1 MKTSFAPSNLV
12 VGGQQVHYAWVIVA
26 VASVIWVISA
36 SMRFAITQLVPYLH
50 DPDGFGWSYAAITL
64 AFSVQWLLSGALSPV
79 VGWLGDR
86 YGVRRI
92 MGVGVTLFV
101 AGMLLTGIMT
111 HLWEFLFYFGVIL
124 GVSTAIFQVS
134 LITGVTLW
142 FRKHLGVA
150 MGALQGIQGLG
161 TALAFVMT
169 LVLFSTMGLRWTFW
183 IPGIA
188 GGALLLVLIP
198 FFHNEPAVIGLK
210 PLGAGE
216 AEPVRRMQNNE
227 TSKIRTKEFLRHAK
241 KTSAFWNLVGIHF
254 WGCAGHNVILILLV
268 AMVVD
273 RGLSQGTGNWVYI
286 VMTGVSIFTRF
297 AVPVVSDRV
306 GSKWAMA
313 CCFTLQTVPLLML
326 LVAHDAWVFY
336 LFAVLFGI
344 GLGGEMSAFPIINR
358 QYYGDAPS
366 GTTYGWQTLG
376 GGVGMALGPLLG
388 GYLWD
393 VTGGYNTAVVLSF
406 GLSLVGVISIAALPG
421 TSHQLI
427 PGWEE
432 SLPPEARS
440 AAGLPDLHG
449 TPSQS
454 A

>member
-1 MKTSFAPSNLV
+1 M
-12 VGGQQVHYAWVIVA
+12 HYAWVIVA
-26 VASVIWVISA
+26 VASGMWVISSA
-36 SMRFAITQLVPYLH
+36 IRFAVSLLVPYLN
-50 DPDGFGWSYAAITL
+50 DPDGFGWSYGAIAL
-64 AFSVQWLLSGALSPV
+64 AFTVQWLISGALSPA
-79 VGWLGDR
+79 VGWVGDR
-86 YGVRRI
+86 YGVRRT
-92 MGVGVTLFV
+92 MGVGAVLFV
-101 AGMLLTGIMT
+101 AGMMLTGIMT
-111 HLWEFLFYFGVIL
+111 HLWEFLLYFGVIL
-124 GVSTAIFQVS
+124 GISMAIFQVS

-150 MGALQGIQGLG
+150 IGALQGIQGLG
-161 TALAFVMT
+161 TALAFVMIW
-169 LVLFSTMGLRWTFW
+169 VLFNAMGLKWTFW

-188 GGALLLVLIP
+188 GGALLLLLIR

-210 PLGAGE
+210 PLGADE

-227 TSKIRTKEFLRHAK
+227 TSKIRTKEFLKHAK

-254 WGCAGHNVILILLV
+254 WGCAGHNVILIFLV

-273 RGLSQGTGNWVYI
+273 RGLSQGTGAGIYI
-286 VMTGVSIFTRF
+286 VMTAVSTITRF
-297 AVPVVSDRV
+297 AVPVVSDQV

-313 CCFTLQTVPLLML
+313 CCFTLQTLPLLML

-336 LFAVLFGI
+336 VFAVLFGI

-376 GGVGMALGPLLG
+376 GGMGMALGPLLG

-393 VTGGYNTAVVLSF
+393 VTGGYNAAVVLSF
-406 GLSLVGVISIAALPG
+406 GLSLVGVISIMALPG
-421 TSHQLI
+421 TTHNLI
-427 PGWEE
+427 PRWEE

-440 AAGLPDLHG
+440 TARL
-449 TPSQS
+449 S
-454 A
+454 

>member
-1 MKTSFAPSNLV
+1 MSTSFALSNLV
-12 VGGQQVHYAWVIVA
+12 VGGKRIHYAWVIVA
-26 VASVIWVISA
+26 EASIMWVISA
-36 SMRFAITQLVPYLH
+36 SIRFAVSQLVPYLN
-50 DPDGFGWSYAAITL
+50 DPDGFGWSYGAIAL
-64 AFSVQWLLSGALSPV
+64 AFTVQWLISGALSPV
-79 VGWLGDR
+79 AGWIGDR
-86 YGVRRI
+86 YGVRRT
-92 MGVGVTLFV
+92 MVVGAVLFV
-101 AGMLLTGIMT
+101 AGMMLTGVMT
-111 HLWEFLFYFGVIL
+111 HLWEFLLYFGVIL
-124 GVSTAIFQVS
+124 GVSMAIFQVC

-142 FRKHLGVA
+142 FRKQLGVA
-150 MGALQGIQGLG
+150 IGALQGFQGFG
-161 TALAFVMT
+161 TVLAFVVV
-169 LVLFSTMGLRWTFW
+169 LVLFNTMGLKWTFW

-188 GGALLLVLIP
+188 GGALLLLLTR
-198 FFHNEPAVIGLK
+198 FFYNEPAVIGLK
-210 PLGAGE
+210 PLGADE

-227 TSKIRTKEFLRHAK
+227 TSKIRTKEFLRQAK

-254 WGCAGHNVILILLV
+254 WGCAGHNVILIFLV

-273 RGLSQGTGNWVYI
+273 RGLSQGEGAGIYI
-286 VMTGVSIFTRF
+286 VMTAASTITRF

-313 CCFTLQTVPLLML
+313 ACFALQTAPVLML

-336 LFAVLFGI
+336 LFAILFGI

-376 GGVGMALGPLLG
+376 GGIGMALGPLLG

-393 VTGGYNTAVVLSF
+393 VTGGYNAAVFLSF

-421 TSHQLI
+421 TSHHLI
-427 PGWEE
+427 PRWEE

-440 AAGLPDLHG
+440 AARLPDFQG
-449 TPSQS
+449 THSRN